1 MLSDS
6 PGKRLALFRTF
17 EGLSQRALGQAL
29 GVSGGLVGQLE
40 ADISAPSRAFLQ
52 KMSNRYNISADWLL
66 NGHGDMFSAPTPTPT
81 ASGFREGRVQPP
93 DYTSPAHGDFAADGE
108 EYGLIERADLSVS
121 AGTGLVPIDG
131 GERERLAFSRTWLR
145 RNRITAQLAV
155 LVRVK
160 GDSMAPGI
168 PDGALVLVHCAENAV
183 DREGVYAFLRGDDAF
198 VKRLVPAGKQPD
210 GRPAA
215 IIIVSDNRAYPTESI
230 STATDRDGMRVIGR
244 VRCVMSTLE

>member
-93 DYTSPAHGDFAADGE
+93 DYTSPAHGDFAAVDGHE
-108 EYGLIERADLSVS
+108 
-121 AGTGLVPIDG
+121 AGSRRYAEVGPFDQAVFLAIG